1 MEKLYN
7 LFTYGTL
14 MRDFDN
20 PYARKLRSSSNY
32 VGKGYFNGRLFRVE
46 WYPGAHYEPHAP
58 TRVHGE
64 IYELHSLE
72 ILKELDEYEDI
83 MEDESESLYVRKVVP
98 VKYSQGVVIDGQ
110 EMVGGGQEVARDCWV
125 YLYNQPV
132 ADLPLIKDGY
142 FKTKP

>member
-14 MRDFDN
+14 MQGFDN
-20 PYARKLRSSSNY
+20 PYARKLRLFSNY
-32 VGKGYFNGRLFRVE
+32 IGKGYFNGKLFRVE
-46 WYPGAHYEPHAP
+46 WYPGALHEPDAP

-64 IYELHSLE
+64 IYQLNSFE
-72 ILKELDEYEDI
+72 ILKELDEYEDVL
-83 MEDESESLYVRKVVP
+83 EDETASLYVRKVVP
-98 VKYSQGVVIDGQ
+98 ARDDQGIV
-110 EMVGGGQEVARDCWV
+110 RDCWV

-132 ADLPLIKDGY
+132 WDLPLIEDGC

>member
-14 MRDFDN
+14 MQGFEN
-20 PYARKLRSSSNY
+20 PYAQKLRLSSNY
-32 VGKGYFNGRLFRVE
+32 IGKGYFNGKLFRVE
-46 WYPGAHYEPHAP
+46 WYPGALYEPDAP

-64 IYELHSLE
+64 IYQLHFPE

-83 MEDESESLYVRKVVP
+83 LEDEAASLYVRKVVP
-98 VKYSQGVVIDGQ
+98 VRC
-110 EMVGGGQEVARDCWV
+110 GQEVVRDCQEVVIDCWV

-132 ADLPLIKDGY
+132 SDLPLIEDGY
-142 FKTKP
+142 FKTKS